1 MTEKIIIIGG
11 VAGGSTAAARLRRLN
26 EESNIIIFEKGEY
39 ISFANCGLPY
49 YIGGTITDRDKL
61 LVQNVK
67 DMSLRY
73 NLDIRIF
80 SEVIKIDRQ
89 AKKVFVKN
97 VQSGEIYEE
106 TYDKIILSPG
116 ARPVVPPIPGIDKAK
131 TLFTLRNMEDTDRIK
146 SFIDKHL
153 PRKAVVVGGGFIG
166 LEMAENLHDQG
177 IKVTVVE
184 MSEQVMAPLDKEMAA
199 IIHNH
204 LQEKGIELILGD
216 GVKSIENN
224 GQSILTQKG
233 NKMETDLIL
242 LSIGVRPE
250 NELALQ
256 AGLRTGKRG
265 GIQVN
270 HKLQTNDP
278 SIFAI
283 GDAIEVN
290 DFTNKQPTMIPLAWP
305 ANRQGRLVADIINGK
320 DVQYNG
326 TLGTSIAKVFDYTV
340 ASTGNNEK
348 ILNRLGKP
356 YEVIHIHPVSHA
368 GYYPGAVPIALKLIF
383 DKTSG
388 TIYGAQAVGKDSV
401 DKRIDV
407 IATAIKGGLTVKDL
421 PDLELAYAPPY
432 SSAKDPVNMA
442 GYVAS
447 NIMEGEVDTIQWHEI
462 DRILADG
469 GTLIDVRRPEEWENG
484 HITGA
489 TSIPLDELRDRL
501 DDLPKEETIYVNC
514 QVGLRGYI
522 AARILAENGFK
533 VKNLDGGWKTYETA
547 LQ

>member
-116 ARPVVPPIPGIDKAK
+116 ARPVLPPIPGIDKAK

-177 IKVTVVE
+177 IQVTVVE

-270 HKLQTNDP
+270 QKLQTNDP

-501 DDLPKEETIYVNC
+501 EDLPKEETIYVNC

>member
-224 GQSILTQKG
+224 GKSILTQKG

-270 HKLQTNDP
+270 QKLQTNDP

>member
-146 SFIDKHL
+146 SFINKHL
-153 PRKAVVVGGGFIG
+153 PRKAVVIGGGFIG

-270 HKLQTNDP
+270 QKLQTNDP

>member
-89 AKKVFVKN
+89 AKKVFIKN

-270 HKLQTNDP
+270 QKLQTNDP

>member
-26 EESNIIIFEKGEY
+26 EESNIIMFEKGEY

-146 SFIDKHL
+146 SFINKHL
-153 PRKAVVVGGGFIG
+153 PRKAVVIGGGFIG

-270 HKLQTNDP
+270 QKLQTNDP

-368 GYYPGAVPIALKLIF
+368 GYYPGAVPIALKMIF

>member
-224 GQSILTQKG
+224 GKSILTQKG

-256 AGLRTGKRG
+256 AGLSTGKRG

-270 HKLQTNDP
+270 QKLQTNDP

>member
-146 SFIDKHL
+146 SFINKHL
-153 PRKAVVVGGGFIG
+153 PRKAVVIGGGFIG

-256 AGLRTGKRG
+256 AGLSTGKRG

-270 HKLQTNDP
+270 QKLQTNDP

>member
-1 MTEKIIIIGG
+1 MTEKIIVIGG

-270 HKLQTNDP
+270 QKLQTNDP

-407 IATAIKGGLTVKDL
+407 IATAIKGGLTIKDL

-432 SSAKDPVNMA
+432 SSAKDPINMA

-469 GTLIDVRRPEEWENG
+469 GTLIDVRKPEEWENG

>member
-270 HKLQTNDP
+270 QKLQTNDP

>member
-116 ARPVVPPIPGIDKAK
+116 ARPVVPPIPGIEEAK

-146 SFIDKHL
+146 SFLDESH

-199 IIHNH
+199 IIHKH
-204 LQEKGIELILGD
+204 LREKGIDLILGD

-224 GQSILTQKG
+224 GQTILTQNG
-233 NKMETDLIL
+233 NKIDTDLIL

-250 NELALQ
+250 NELAIQ
-256 AGLRTGKRG
+256 AGLNTGERG

-278 SIFAI
+278 SIYAI

-290 DFTNKQPTMIPLAWP
+290 DLTNKQPTMIPLAWP

-348 ILNRLGKP
+348 VLKRLGKP

-368 GYYPGAVPIALKLIF
+368 GYYPGAVPIALKLVF

-407 IATAIKGGLTVKDL
+407 IATAMKGGLTVKDL

-447 NIMEGEVDTIQWHEI
+447 NIMEGEVDTVQWHEI
-462 DRILADG
+462 DGILADG
-469 GTLIDVRRPEEWENG
+469 GTLIDVRKPEEWENG

-501 DDLPKEETIYVNC
+501 TELPKEETIYVNC

-533 VKNLDGGWKTYETA
+533 VKNLDGGWKTYQAA